1 MTCPFFSMHS
11 DAVSGCSLHP
21 YLPYLATSSGQ
32 RHVDFPNISDDDSN
46 QSEDEDFETSIEE
59 NTLKLWSFDL
69 MKNQIEAMQN

>member
-1 MTCPFFSMHS
+1 MHS

-32 RHVDFPNISDDDSN
+32 RHVDFPNISGDDSN
-46 QSEDEDFETSIEE
+46 QSEDEDFETSVEE